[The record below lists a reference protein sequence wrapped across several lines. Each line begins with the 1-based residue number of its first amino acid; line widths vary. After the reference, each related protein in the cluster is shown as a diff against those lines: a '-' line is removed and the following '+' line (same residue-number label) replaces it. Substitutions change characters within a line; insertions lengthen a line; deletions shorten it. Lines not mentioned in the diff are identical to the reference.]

1 VAYDTN
7 DILLGIRVKGGGIG
21 WFKTKLSI
29 FFNEELVNNE
39 LISDI
44 TCDNDG
50 NVLITGGSFSSGWF
64 FTRL

>member
-29 FFNEELVNNE
+29 FFNEKLLDNE
-39 LISDI
+39 SINGI

-50 NVLITGGSFSSGWF
+50 NVFITGGFFLGWVAC
-64 FTRL
+64 L

>member
-21 WFKTKLSI
+21 WFKTNLSI
-29 FFNEELVNNE
+29 FFNGKLLKNE
-39 LISDI
+39 LINGI

-64 FTRL
+64 TRL